1 MNIEELS
8 TTIQSWAIERPIDLM
23 IVDDDELIVL
33 AVSRVLRD
41 RKLIRNVTIAH
52 DGIEALA
59 LLDSGEVKLERLI
72 VLVDLQMPRMG
83 GIELLEQI
91 RSRPTLKSVPVI
103 ILTNSREEADRQRAY
118 GSCVGGYFFKPSTM
132 VEFEALLNA
141 LQNYWTRVE
150 FA

>member
-23 IVDDDELIVL
+23 IVDDDELIIL